1 MSDDRGTGPPRVI
14 CAGGHALRPERWSP
28 WRHGAWSCRITVI
41 NADGTPVEGATVTIG
56 PPGRMFHYC
65 YLDRRRWSGCPLCNP
80 RGNPAR
86 LCIDGQ
92 EYARR
97 RKARRRRR

>member
-1 MSDDRGTGPPRVI
+1 MSESVTIEAGDWGPDPPRVI
-14 CAGGHALRPERWSP
+14 CEGGPALRPERWSP
-28 WRHGAWSCRITVI
+28 WRHGTWSYKVTAI

-56 PPGRMFHYC
+56 PV
-65 YLDRRRWSGCPLCNP
+65 S
-80 RGNPAR
+80 GNPAR
-86 LCIDGQ
+86 LCIDGR